1 MKERVGH
8 RDGLAHVAHT
18 VHRLYQQ
25 LLIGVR
31 VLLEMDA
38 QRAARQLHV
47 GRAVDLYRGHA
58 GLRVGGFD
66 MQVFALN
73 ARLEGG
79 TGVVNAVDRQAFAVR
94 LAIGVGHNDF
104 YLAVFQQVDPD
115 VARGQ
120 RPVYERLSAHA
131 DAHGG
136 PARATQVPDRDL
148 HHGAVE
154 IPAGRSLHFNFIA
167 CRRSRGGLLRGLG
180 GRLGGR
186 FLRGLRGRLGGRFLR
201 GLRGRLGGRFLRGF
215 HRRLCSR
222 LLRRSRFSLCLL
234 NRLHHQVRHGVLQI
248 ANQSRVLQNHL
259 TLRHSRKG
267 TGRRQKHRQQ
277 KKQRHQADECPL
289 FPHSFS
295 PFQSGKVAA

>member
-1 MKERVGH
+1 MEERVGH
-8 RDGLAHVAHT
+8 RNGLAHVAHP
-18 VHRLYQQ
+18 VHRLHQQ

-38 QRAARQLHV
+38 QRAARQLRV

-66 MQVFALN
+66 MQVFALD

-79 TGVVNAVDRQAFAVR
+79 TGVVDAVDRQALAVR
-94 LAIGVGHNDF
+94 LAIGVGHDDF

-115 VARGQ
+115 VAGGQ
-120 RPVYERLSAHA
+120 RPVNERLSAHA

-136 PARATQVPDRDL
+136 PARTTQVPDRNL

-154 IPAGRSLHFNFIA
+154 IPAGRSLHLNFIA

-186 FLRGLRGRLGGRFLR
+186 FLRRLHGWLGGRLLR
-201 GLRGRLGGRFLRGF
+201 GARGRLGGRFLRGF
-215 HRRLCSR
+215 HRRFCGRIL
-222 LLRRSRFSLCLL
+222 
-234 NRLHHQVRHGVLQI
+234 LHHQVRHGVLQI

-259 TLRHSRKG
+259 AFRHGRKG
-267 TGRRQKHRQQ
+267 TGRRQKHWQQ

>member
-38 QRAARQLHV
+38 QRAARQLRV

-66 MQVFALN
+66 VQVFALN

-79 TGVVNAVDRQAFAVR
+79 TGVVNAVDRQALAVR
-94 LAIGVGHNDF
+94 LAIGVGHDDF

-115 VARGQ
+115 VAGGQ

-148 HHGAVE
+148 HHGAIE
-154 IPAGRSLHFNFIA
+154 IPAGRGLHFNFIA

-186 FLRGLRGRLGGRFLR
+186 FLRGLRGRLGGRLLR
-201 GLRGRLGGRFLRGF
+201 GVRGRLGGRFLRGF
-215 HRRLCSR
+215 HRRFCGRIL
-222 LLRRSRFSLCLL
+222 
-234 NRLHHQVRHGVLQI
+234 LHHQVRHGVLQI
-248 ANQSRVLQNHL
+248 ADQSRVLQNHL
-259 TLRHSRKG
+259 ALRHGRKG

>member
-1 MKERVGH
+1 MPVTGRSVGRTAAVTVGATVGRGIAVGLGVARLPPDPLPDPLPEPLPEDPGFRVGTAVGAGGGGCGRGRVVKERVGH

-18 VHRLYQQ
+18 VHRLHQQ

-38 QRAARQLHV
+38 QRAARQLRV

-66 MQVFALN
+66 VQVFALD

-79 TGVVNAVDRQAFAVR
+79 TGVVDAVDRQALAVR

-115 VARGQ
+115 VAGGQ

-136 PARATQVPDRDL
+136 PAVP
-148 HHGAVE
+148 
-154 IPAGRSLHFNFIA
+154 P
-167 CRRSRGGLLRGLG
+167 RSRTVISITARLRYQPEGA
-180 GRLGGR
+180 
-186 FLRGLRGRLGGRFLR
+186 
-201 GLRGRLGGRFLRGF
+201 
-215 HRRLCSR
+215 SI
-222 LLRRSRFSLCLL
+222 SIS
-234 NRLHHQVRHGVLQI
+234 
-248 ANQSRVLQNHL
+248 
-259 TLRHSRKG
+259 
-267 TGRRQKHRQQ
+267 
-277 KKQRHQADECPL
+277 
-289 FPHSFS
+289 
-295 PFQSGKVAA
+295 

>member
-1 MKERVGH
+1 
-8 RDGLAHVAHT
+8 
-18 VHRLYQQ
+18 
-25 LLIGVR
+25 
-31 VLLEMDA
+31 MDA
-38 QRAARQLHV
+38 QRAARQLRV

-66 MQVFALN
+66 MQVFALD

-79 TGVVNAVDRQAFAVR
+79 TGVVDAVDRQALAVR
-94 LAIGVGHNDF
+94 LAIGVGHDDF

-115 VARGQ
+115 MAGGQ
-120 RPVYERLSAHA
+120 RPVNERLSAHA

-154 IPAGRSLHFNFIA
+154 IPAGRSLHLNFIA

-186 FLRGLRGRLGGRFLR
+186 FLRRLHGWLGGRFLRGLRGRLGGRLLR
-201 GLRGRLGGRFLRGF
+201 GVRGRLGGRFLRGF

-222 LLRRSRFSLCLL
+222 LLRRSRFTLCLL

-259 TLRHSRKG
+259 AFRHGRKG

-277 KKQRHQADECPL
+277 KKQRQQAGECPL

>member
-1 MKERVGH
+1 
-8 RDGLAHVAHT
+8 
-18 VHRLYQQ
+18 
-25 LLIGVR
+25 
-31 VLLEMDA
+31 MDA
-38 QRAARQLHV
+38 QRAARQLRV

-66 MQVFALN
+66 VQVFALN

-79 TGVVNAVDRQAFAVR
+79 TGVVNAVDRQALAVR
-94 LAIGVGHNDF
+94 LAIGVGYNDF

-115 VARGQ
+115 VAGGQ
-120 RPVYERLSAHA
+120 RPVNERLSAHA

-148 HHGAVE
+148 HHGAIE
-154 IPAGRSLHFNFIA
+154 IPAGRSLHLNFIA
-167 CRRSRGGLLRGLG
+167 CRRSRGGLLRGLHGWLDGGLLRGLG

-186 FLRGLRGRLGGRFLR
+186 FLRGLRGRLGGRLLR
-201 GLRGRLGGRFLRGF
+201 GLRGRLGGRFLRGLRGRLDGRFLRGF
-215 HRRLCSR
+215 HRRFCGR

-234 NRLHHQVRHGVLQI
+234 NGLHHQVRHGVLQI
-248 ANQSRVLQNHL
+248 ADQSRVLQNHVVF
-259 TLRHSRKG
+259 RHGRKG

>member
-1 MKERVGH
+1 M
-8 RDGLAHVAHT
+8 
-18 VHRLYQQ
+18 
-25 LLIGVR
+25 
-31 VLLEMDA
+31 LEMDA
-38 QRAARQLHV
+38 QRAARQLRV

-94 LAIGVGHNDF
+94 LVIGVGQNDF

-115 VARGQ
+115 VAGGQ
-120 RPVYERLSAHA
+120 RPVNERLSAHA

-136 PARATQVPDRDL
+136 PARTTQVPDRNL

-154 IPAGRSLHFNFIA
+154 IPAGRSLHLNFIA

-186 FLRGLRGRLGGRFLR
+186 FLRRLHGWLGGRLLR
-201 GLRGRLGGRFLRGF
+201 GARGRLGGRFLRGF
-215 HRRLCSR
+215 HRRFCGRIL
-222 LLRRSRFSLCLL
+222 
-234 NRLHHQVRHGVLQI
+234 LHHQVRHGVLQI

-259 TLRHSRKG
+259 AFRHGRKG

-277 KKQRHQADECPL
+277 KKQRQQAGECPL

>member
-18 VHRLYQQ
+18 VHRLHQQ

-38 QRAARQLHV
+38 QRAARQLRV

-115 VARGQ
+115 VAGGQ

-136 PARATQVPDRDL
+136 PVRATQVPDRDL

-154 IPAGRSLHFNFIA
+154 IPAGRSLHLNFIA

-180 GRLGGR
+180 GRLDGR
-186 FLRGLRGRLGGRFLR
+186 FL
-201 GLRGRLGGRFLRGF
+201 
-215 HRRLCSR
+215 
-222 LLRRSRFSLCLL
+222 
-234 NRLHHQVRHGVLQI
+234 
-248 ANQSRVLQNHL
+248 
-259 TLRHSRKG
+259 
-267 TGRRQKHRQQ
+267 
-277 KKQRHQADECPL
+277 
-289 FPHSFS
+289 
-295 PFQSGKVAA
+295 

>member
-18 VHRLYQQ
+18 VHRLHQQ

-38 QRAARQLHV
+38 QRAARQLRV

-66 MQVFALN
+66 VQVFALN

-79 TGVVNAVDRQAFAVR
+79 TGVVNAVDRQALAVR
-94 LAIGVGHNDF
+94 LAIGVGHDDF

-115 VARGQ
+115 MAGGQ
-120 RPVYERLSAHA
+120 RTVNERLSAHA

-148 HHGAVE
+148 HYGAVE
-154 IPAGRSLHFNFIA
+154 IPAGRGLHLNFIA

-186 FLRGLRGRLGGRFLR
+186 LLRGV
-201 GLRGRLGGRFLRGF
+201 RGRLGGRFLRGF

-259 TLRHSRKG
+259 AFRHGRKG